1 MKSAARWKRYGISY
15 LFLVPSFVFIATFL
29 YYPIIL
35 AFFHS
40 FTEWNLVKSTWI
52 GVANFKQMW
61 SEPTFTKGVTNQ
73 LIYTLSDVV
82 KAVVFPLLGA
92 ELIYLI
98 GGARIKYLFRTG
110 FILPMLLPGIVTI
123 LLWQNIYDPTNGLL
137 NKVLSIVGFDAWVKP
152 WLGDEHTAIW
162 AIVLFGL
169 PFISGLP
176 FLIFYAAIGNMN
188 QEQLE
193 AARID
198 GANRWNVFTRMHL
211 PFLIPQFKV
220 VIILTIITSLQDF
233 VKILVMTAGGP
244 GVATTNPAMVM
255 YNAAFGS
262 SQYGY
267 GSAIG
272 VTLFLVILALTL
284 FNMKF
289 LKTDY

>member
-1 MKSAARWKRYGISY
+1 MKSAAKWKRYGTSY
-15 LFLVPSFVFIATFL
+15 LFLVPSFGFIATFL
-29 YYPIIL
+29 YYPILL
-35 AFFHS
+35 AFAHS
-40 FTEWNLVKSTWI
+40 FTEWNLVKSTWV
-52 GVANFKQMW
+52 GLANFKQMW
-61 SEPTFTKGVTNQ
+61 SEPTFTKGAANQ

-92 ELIYLI
+92 ELIYLL
-98 GGARIKYLFRTG
+98 GGQRLKYMFRTG

-137 NKVLSIVGFDAWVKP
+137 NQLLHLLGLNSTRA
-152 WLGDEHTAIW
+152 WLGEDKTAIW
-162 AIVLFGL
+162 SIVMMGL

-193 AARID
+193 SARID
-198 GANRWNVFTRMHL
+198 GANGWNVFSRMHL

-220 VIILTIITSLQDF
+220 VIILTIISSLQDF
-233 VKILVMTAGGP
+233 VKILVMTGGGP

-272 VTLFLVILALTL
+272 VSLFLVILVITL

>member
-1 MKSAARWKRYGISY
+1 MNLAKWKRYGISY
-15 LFLVPSFVFIATFL
+15 LFLVPSFLFIATFL
-29 YYPIIL
+29 YYPVLL

-40 FTEWNLVKSTWI
+40 FTKWNLVQSSWV
-52 GVANFKQMW
+52 GLDNFKRMW
-61 SEPTFTKGVTNQ
+61 TETSFVTGAKNQ
-73 LIYTLSDVV
+73 LIYSVTDIV
-82 KAVVFPLLGA
+82 KAIAFPLIGA
-92 ELIYLI
+92 ELIYLL
-98 GGARIKYLFRTG
+98 GGNKLKYLFRTG
-110 FILPMLLPGIVTI
+110 FILPMLLPGVVTI

-137 NKVLSIVGFDAWVKP
+137 NQLLHRLGMNATHA
-152 WLGDEHTAIW
+152 WLGEDGTAIW
-162 AIVLFGL
+162 SIVLMGL

-176 FLIFYAAIGNMN
+176 FLIFYAAIGNMS

-198 GANRWNVFTRMHL
+198 GANGWNVFTKMHL
-211 PFLIPQFKV
+211 PFLIPQFKIV
-220 VIILTIITSLQDF
+220 MILTIIGSLQDY
-233 VKILVMTAGGP
+233 VKILIMTGGGP
-244 GVATTNPAMVM
+244 GVATTNPAMIM

-272 VTLFLVILALTL
+272 VALFLVILIVTV